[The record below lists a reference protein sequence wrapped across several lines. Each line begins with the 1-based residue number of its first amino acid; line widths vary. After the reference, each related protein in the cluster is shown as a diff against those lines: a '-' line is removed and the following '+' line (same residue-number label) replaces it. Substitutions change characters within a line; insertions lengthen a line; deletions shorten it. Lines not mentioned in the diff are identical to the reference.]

1 MKKAFGKWYVYLI
14 AFGLVILAGLVGVVP
29 YFGLNNP
36 DIWPKV
42 YISYICLFSAVIYIG
57 GGFIAQDIY
66 RGVIRKRTNNWDF
79 PLEDNYLETAWKIYL
94 PLLLAGAVLLI
105 GGLIS
110 YLFLK

>member
-1 MKKAFGKWYVYLI
+1 MKKALGNWYTYVI
-14 AFGLVILAGLVGVVP
+14 TFGLVVLAASIGIIP
-29 YFGLNNP
+29 YFGVRNP
-36 DIWPKV
+36 EIWPKV
-42 YISYICLFSAVIYIG
+42 YISYICLFSAVIYVG

-66 RGVIRKRTNNWDF
+66 RAVIRKRTNNWDF

-94 PLLLAGAVLLI
+94 PLLLAGAALLL